1 MVSLLNFQHLD
12 PHDETRCVMC
22 PYGTLPD
29 ADHMDCIALPEVYLT
44 LQSPLAIGAV
54 AFAVVGIIVT
64 VMVLAVYI
72 RHNDTPI
79 IRASG
84 RELSYVLLVGLLL
97 CYSVTFI
104 LIIKPTN
111 FVCAAQ
117 QFLIGLCFRLSLA
130 SVEFKLP
137 YQPPSAA
144 ALMQISTET

>member
-1 MVSLLNFQHLD
+1 
-12 PHDETRCVMC
+12 MC

-29 ADHMDCIALPEVYLT
+29 PDHMECIALPEVYLT

-64 VMVLAVYI
+64 MAVLAVYI

-111 FVCAAQ
+111 FVCAVQ
-117 QFLIGLCFRLSLA
+117 QFLIGLCFRLSFGSL
-130 SVEFKLP
+130 EFKRRP
-137 YQPPSAA
+137 YRPPAA
-144 ALMQISTET
+144 SSSSSKTETET

>member
-1 MVSLLNFQHLD
+1 M
-12 PHDETRCVMC
+12 E
-22 PYGTLPD
+22 
-29 ADHMDCIALPEVYLT
+29 CIALTEVYLT
-44 LQSPLAIGAV
+44 LHSPLAIGAV

-64 VMVLAVYI
+64 VTVLAVYI

-111 FVCAAQ
+111 FVCAVQ
-117 QFLIGLCFRLSLA
+117 QFLIGLCFRLTLPS

-137 YQPPSAA
+137 LSSAFIGNA
-144 ALMQISTET
+144 ELKLKHKNKFLIVQVFPRKFHSSLHG